1 MRELNGAGIERTLGF
16 GRAEAERHVLARLRP
31 YVETETPSRNVEN
44 LTALARRL
52 EQEFRLA
59 GASVEGFDVP
69 GLGRNLRAT
78 VNGLD
83 PSLSPLL
90 VLAHIDTV
98 HPVGTL
104 AAQPFRINGDRVE
117 GPGIYDM
124 KAGLAL
130 MMEALAVVTRRSSGP
145 RRTLRF
151 LITCDEEIG
160 SHGARDLFRE
170 SARGAFAALVPEPS
184 NADGGVKTRRK
195 GVSTYRLEVHGRA
208 AHAGHDNPAAVS
220 AIAEL
225 VHQLTA
231 ILALANR
238 PRGTSINIGEIAG
251 GTASNVVAAR
261 ANASIDL
268 RFIDQE
274 EGGRVDRALH
284 ALTPANPGA
293 RVEIIRSESRP
304 ALERTPAV
312 VELYQQART
321 LAAGLGIDLTEGLS
335 GGGSDGSIIAGWGL
349 PVLDGLGPRGDGAH
363 AADEH
368 ILLSD
373 LALRLGLFV
382 RLMET
387 L

>member
-1 MRELNGAGIERTLGF
+1 MRELNGAGIERSLGF

-31 YVETETPSRNVEN
+31 YVEIETPSRNAEA
-44 LTALARRL
+44 LTTLSRRV
-52 EQEFRLA
+52 EQELRLA
-59 GASVEGFDVP
+59 GAHIEAFDVP

-78 VNGLD
+78 VSGLE

-104 AAQPFRINGDRVE
+104 AAQPFRIDGDRVE
-117 GPGIYDM
+117 GPGIFDM

-130 MMEALAVVTRRSSGP
+130 MVEALAIVTRRASGP
-145 RRTLRF
+145 RRTLRV
-151 LITCDEEIG
+151 LVTCDEEIG

-170 SARGAFAALVPEPS
+170 SANGAFAALVPEPS

-195 GVSTYRLEVHGRA
+195 GVSTYRLDVHGRA

-220 AIAEL
+220 AITEL
-225 VHQLTA
+225 VHQLTG

-238 PRGTSINIGEIAG
+238 ARGTTINIGEVSG

-261 ANASIDL
+261 AAASIDL
-268 RFIDQE
+268 RFIEQE
-274 EGGRVDRALH
+274 EGSRVDRALH
-284 ALTPANPGA
+284 ALTPAHPDA
-293 RVEIIRSESRP
+293 RIEMVRSESRP

-312 VELYQQART
+312 VALYQHARG
-321 LAAGLGIDLTEGLS
+321 LAAALGTDLAEGLS
-335 GGGSDGSIIAGWGL
+335 GGGSDGSLLAGLGV
-349 PVLDGLGPRGDGAH
+349 PVLDGIGPRGGGAH

-373 LALRLGLFV
+373 LAFRLGLFV
-382 RLMET
+382 RLLET